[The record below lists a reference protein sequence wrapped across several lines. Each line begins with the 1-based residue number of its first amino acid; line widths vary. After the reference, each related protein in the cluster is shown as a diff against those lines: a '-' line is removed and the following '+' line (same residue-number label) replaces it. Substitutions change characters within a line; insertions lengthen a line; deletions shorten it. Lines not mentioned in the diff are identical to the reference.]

1 MIFEETKDYLK
12 SYKNMKNRVEYLEN
26 VLVGVKSISYKD
38 SPTGS
43 YSEPKTKND
52 FILMK
57 DNYVNEMSEIR
68 DNVEKLTN
76 ITHRDVLFFKYICC
90 MDFCEVAEIMKYS
103 ESSVK
108 RLIKDAIEEL
118 SNIL

>member
-1 MIFEETKDYLK
+1 MTFEETRDYLK

-26 VLVGVKSISYKD
+26 VLVGVKSISYRD
-38 SPTGS
+38 SPTGL

-57 DNYVNEMSEIR
+57 DNYIDKMSEIR

-90 MDFCEVAEIMKYS
+90 MDFCEVADIMQYS
-103 ESSVK
+103 ESNVK
-108 RLIKDAIEEL
+108 RLIKEAIEEL
-118 SNIL
+118 SYII